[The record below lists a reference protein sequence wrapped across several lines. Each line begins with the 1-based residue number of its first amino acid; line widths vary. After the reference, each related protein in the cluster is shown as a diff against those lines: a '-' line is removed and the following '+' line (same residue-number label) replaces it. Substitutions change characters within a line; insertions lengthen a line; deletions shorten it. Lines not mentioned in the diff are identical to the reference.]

1 MSLEKIIRG
10 TEVEVSSDLQTSVVV
25 EDPRLYWT
33 VVTVLHSGAIGAVL
47 QTADGQTCLGDDVE
61 EGVLLQ

>member
-47 QTADGQTCLGDDVE
+47 QTADGQT
-61 EGVLLQ
+61 